1 VQAGPEG
8 PHEPVHGHRRAGGGL
23 THAAD
28 GNTRIENVAESGSGR
43 LNIVLNW
50 FDELKRLAPTGK

>member
-1 VQAGPEG
+1 MSASTGKRFVM
-8 PHEPVHGHRRAGGGL
+8 VK
-23 THAAD
+23 D
-28 GNTRIENVAESGSGR
+28 ESGSGR